1 MELKLTKTLLS
12 KKFSQ
17 KSLIVGLLGLAL
29 MALFFGADQ
38 KTFSAN
44 GQLIFEQKEYW
55 RAFTTTLLHADLNHL
70 AHNAFFFT
78 GLAMLLHNYF
88 GFWVFPVLSVLAG
101 GLINIATLYF
111 YPPEVTLV
119 GVSGVL
125 YFMASFWLTLYVLIE
140 KRQTLTVRLV
150 HAVAVSLIFLF
161 PEAFSPQTSYL
172 CHAFGFLL
180 GTPLALIYY
189 AFNRKKFLASEV
201 WEEIKREREEMED
214 IILLDES
221 SYHQLPL
228 EEVVPSRP
236 ASRCAQCQSH

>member
-1 MELKLTKTLLS
+1 MEFKLTKTLLS

-17 KSLIVGLLGLAL
+17 KSLIVGLMGLAL
-29 MALFFGADQ
+29 MSLFFGADQ
-38 KTFSAN
+38 KSFSAN
-44 GQLIFEQKEYW
+44 GNLIFEHKEYW

-125 YFMASFWLTLYVLIE
+125 YFMASFWLTLYILIE
-140 KRQTLTVRLV
+140 KRQSLFVRFV
-150 HAVAVSLIFLF
+150 HAAAVSLIFLF
-161 PEAFSPQTSYL
+161 PEAFDPQTSYL
-172 CHAFGFLL
+172 CHAFGFLF
-180 GTPLALIYY
+180 GVPLALIYY
-189 AFNRKKFLASEV
+189 ALNRKKFLAAEV
-201 WEEIKREREEMED
+201 WQEIKKDPDEMED
-214 IILLDES
+214 IILLDEN
-221 SYHQLPL
+221 SYRQLPL
-228 EEVVPSRP
+228 EEDGPSQR
-236 ASRCAQCQSH
+236 ASDCAQCRSH